1 MGLSLTN
8 LSLVFVAKISF
19 FNITLSKVL
28 PMIAISML
36 SMVIWTKKV
45 DKIKIIMHNAESG
58 LSE

>member
-1 MGLSLTN
+1 MGYSLTN
-8 LSLVFVAKISF
+8 CSLVFVAEISF
-19 FNITLSKVL
+19 FCVTLLKVS
-28 PMIAISML
+28 PIIAISML